1 MLIHWAFFGRVRS
14 RFDRVPFTWSS
25 SSVDASFVIRLSIL
39 SIRRRGVSL
48 RSEIL
53 YRPLGRSIM
62 EFSRGPRLTTRSTQP
77 GHPWARRPA
86 TTEHNDASFCRHRLI
101 GIRNT
106 VPDMR
111 TSRTTSTRAH
121 AIHSSVQKR
130 LHLALAHGPGISR
143 WHTVILVFS
152 QKLLIPKAPL
162 RMRSDAQR

>member
-1 MLIHWAFFGRVRS
+1 MLIHWAFFGRARS

-25 SSVDASFVIRLSIL
+25 SSVDASFVFRFY
-39 SIRRRGVSL
+39 RFVGVAFRFVAKFSTA
-48 RSEIL
+48 
-53 YRPLGRSIM
+53 LGRSIM

-86 TTEHNDASFCRHRLI
+86 TTGHNDASFCRHRLI